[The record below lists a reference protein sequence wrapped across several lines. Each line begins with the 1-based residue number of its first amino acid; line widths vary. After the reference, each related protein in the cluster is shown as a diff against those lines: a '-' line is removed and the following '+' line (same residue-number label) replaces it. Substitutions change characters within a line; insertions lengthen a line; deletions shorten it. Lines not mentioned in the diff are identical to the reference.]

1 MAIRHTADSC
11 RKHTG
16 AHVASLLIL
25 GANGLVGSHV
35 LDLALADGR
44 VTRVIAP
51 TRRHFMDHPKLL
63 NPVVDLGKGLPEADW
78 WAVDGVVCALG
89 TTRKTAGSDEAF
101 RAVDFDIP
109 FAVAKKTLQHGAGRF
124 ALTSSIGANAASR
137 LLYTR
142 TKGELENALRGL
154 GFPSLTILRPGVLG
168 GERGEFRLGE
178 RMALTALGVVG
189 PLLPR
194 RYRISPAEVVA
205 RTLLEQVLTAPPGE
219 RIIEADRLC
228 A

>member
-1 MAIRHTADSC
+1 MT
-11 RKHTG
+11 
-16 AHVASLLIL
+16 SLLIL
-25 GANGLVGSHV
+25 GANGLVGRQV
-35 LDLALADGR
+35 VDLSLNDSR

-51 TRRHFMDHPKLL
+51 TRRGFMQHQKLL
-63 NPVVDLGKGLPEADW
+63 NPVVDLGKGLPDAHW
-78 WAVDGVVCALG
+78 WAVEGVICAIG

-109 FAVAKKTLQHGAGRF
+109 FAVARKTRENGASRF

-137 LLYTR
+137 LLYPR

-168 GERGEFRLGE
+168 GQRGEFRLGE
-178 RMALTALGVVG
+178 RMALAVLGTLHPFL
-189 PLLPR
+189 PLR
-194 RYRISPAEVVA
+194 FRISPVEVVA
-205 RTLLEQVLTAPPGE
+205 RTLLESALTAPPGE
-219 RIIEADRLC
+219 QIIEADRLS

>member
-1 MAIRHTADSC
+1 M
-11 RKHTG
+11 K
-16 AHVASLLIL
+16 SLLVL
-25 GANGLVGSHV
+25 GATGLVGGHV
-35 LDLALADGR
+35 LRRALADDR
-44 VTRVIAP
+44 VTRIVAP
-51 TRRHFMDHPKLL
+51 TRRPLPAHAKLL
-63 NPVVDLGKGLPEADW
+63 NPVVDLGQGLPEAEW
-78 WAVDGVVCALG
+78 WSVDGVICALG

-101 RAVDFDIP
+101 GAIDFDIP
-109 FAVAKKTLQHGAGRF
+109 FAVAKETREQGAGSF

-137 LLYTR
+137 ALYLR

-178 RMALTALGVVG
+178 RMALTVLGALG

-205 RTLLEQVLTAPPGE
+205 RTLLDAALAAPTGE
-219 RIIEADRLC
+219 RIIEADRLS